1 MSGHFELISAPDGGY
16 RFRLIGK
23 AGELVAVSV
32 KFPTKRAA
40 AQGISLVREIAGTG
54 LIRDMSNSRRIEPSH
69 RIRPSQP
76 APVHSGAPLLRT
88 RAAHNLRPEYGP
100 AQLSSATRR

>member
-16 RFRLIGK
+16 RFKLLGK
-23 AGELVAVSV
+23 SGELVAMSV

-40 AQGISLVREIAGTG
+40 AAGIYRVREIAGTG
-54 LIRDMSNSRRIEPSH
+54 LIRDLSESRRGEPSH

-76 APVHSGAPLLRT
+76 VPVHTGAPR
-88 RAAHNLRPEYGP
+88 LRPRAVHHPHADVEP
-100 AQLSSATRR
+100 AKLASPTH

>member
-16 RFRLIGK
+16 RFRLLGK
-23 AGELVAVSV
+23 AGELVAISV

-40 AQGISLVREIAGTG
+40 AQGIALVREIAGTG
-54 LIRDMSNSRRIEPSH
+54 LIRDLSNSRPIEASH

-76 APVHSGAPLLRT
+76 AVHSGTPLLRT
-88 RAAHNLRPEYGP
+88 RAAHNLHPDHGHPQLRP
-100 AQLSSATRR
+100 ATRR